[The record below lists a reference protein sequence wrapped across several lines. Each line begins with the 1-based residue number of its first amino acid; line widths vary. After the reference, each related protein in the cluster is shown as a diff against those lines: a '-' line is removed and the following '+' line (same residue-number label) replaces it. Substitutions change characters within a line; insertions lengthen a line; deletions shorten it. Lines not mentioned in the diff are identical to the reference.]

1 MTVRHLR
8 RAPFGARRPGAALK
22 TVRWSIPSETQASSA
37 WLPSAGSSRLAE
49 TAQMATNQRER
60 VVIGVADG
68 ADRREQL
75 GRCTTAGPAVR
86 SCGGGSTIATAAPP
100 DLDVADSVKGVI
112 TIVARVSSARAA
124 GADSASANAQAASP
138 LSAARSAAAARTRM
152 RKAAASP
159 DSIKSA
165 SRPIVDA
172 LRPRLRLGPIGKL
185 TTGGSERPCFLVP
198 AGFVKGRR

>member
-1 MTVRHLR
+1 
-8 RAPFGARRPGAALK
+8 
-22 TVRWSIPSETQASSA
+22 
-37 WLPSAGSSRLAE
+37 
-49 TAQMATNQRER
+49 MATNQRER

-138 LSAARSAAAARTRM
+138 LSAARSAPLLARECGRQPPARTQS
-152 RKAAASP
+152 KAQ
-159 DSIKSA
+159 
-165 SRPIVDA
+165 
-172 LRPRLRLGPIGKL
+172 
-185 TTGGSERPCFLVP
+185 
-198 AGFVKGRR
+198 AGRSSTR